1 MTIGPGLPRTL
12 PVEVCCPTSWLMELP
27 STLQSV
33 PICYPLDEGQVV
45 PTQNNEVW
53 NLKYCLES

>member
-1 MTIGPGLPRTL
+1 MTIGPGLPRTF
-12 PVEVCCPTSWLMELP
+12 PVEASWLMELP

-45 PTQNNEVW
+45 PTQNNKVW
-53 NLKYCLES
+53 NLKYCL